1 MVMLYCSLFWSR
13 NVDFLSDNNRRLKAE
28 YVKVLDEKKIKLDRR
43 ILIVV
48 GGITSAQLAFLSAK
62 ARWCKEV
69 TLLLRPQLLARHFD
83 IPNKY
88 MGPRQGRIIL
98 KEFWS
103 LDIHGRAEQVR
114 QIRGG
119 GRVPPKI
126 VIELTRSEA
135 MVMLEVKILEVHW
148 VYDRLRVALDD

>member
-1 MVMLYCSLFWSR
+1 M
-13 NVDFLSDNNRRLKAE
+13 
-28 YVKVLDEKKIKLDRR
+28 
-43 ILIVV
+43 
-48 GGITSAQLAFLSAK
+48 
-62 ARWCKEV
+62 
-69 TLLLRPQLLARHFD
+69 
-83 IPNKY
+83 
-88 MGPRQGRIIL
+88 
-98 KEFWS
+98 
-103 LDIHGRAEQVR
+103 R